1 MEASTEGS
9 LLAFLAT
16 VPDPRS
22 RHGQRH
28 PLSAILA
35 LVCCAIM
42 CGAKSYAAIGQWA
55 QDQDIT
61 LMHRLGFTR
70 RPPKSGGIRKI
81 LIALDR
87 GAFEHALTRWAEAL
101 LSRPIAAEASLP
113 QAYAL
118 DGKSARGSFDG
129 LQKAVHLLS
138 LLAHESGLTLAQ
150 VAVPNGG
157 EEKTNEH
164 KAALGLLEGL
174 VLQGRLV
181 TGDAMFCQRDFC
193 QQVIDAGGDYLVFVK
208 DNQPTLLHDIETAFA
223 PAATGA
229 FSPRQQRIWDQAM
242 EPARTLD
249 KGHGRVERR
258 TLKATTALNEYLDWP
273 GVAQIGQVESEVVKD
288 GKTSH
293 ETRYFI
299 TSVSRSVAGAGQLLQ
314 WARGHWSVE
323 NRSHYVR
330 DVTMG
335 EDASRIRK
343 RSGPEVMAAFRNATI
358 GFLRIM
364 GVTNIAEALRRNA
377 SRVGALFARLGIF
390 KQ

>member
-223 PAATGA
+223 PTATGA
-229 FSPRQQRIWDQAM
+229 FSPSAATD
-242 EPARTLD
+242 LGS
-249 KGHGRVERR
+249 GHGDGEDPRQRAWSSRTAHLEGDDGVERVSGLAR
-258 TLKATTALNEYLDWP
+258 RCSNRASRERSRQGRQDLARDSLLHH
-273 GVAQIGQVESEVVKD
+273 QCFQV
-288 GKTSH
+288 GG
-293 ETRYFI
+293 RR
-299 TSVSRSVAGAGQLLQ
+299 RSVAP
-314 WARGHWSVE
+314 
-323 NRSHYVR
+323 
-330 DVTMG
+330 MG
-335 EDASRIRK
+335 
-343 RSGPEVMAAFRNATI
+343 P
-358 GFLRIM
+358 
-364 GVTNIAEALRRNA
+364 
-377 SRVGALFARLGIF
+377 GALVGGEPFSLRP
-390 KQ
+390 

>member
-1 MEASTEGS
+1 
-9 LLAFLAT
+9 
-16 VPDPRS
+16 
-22 RHGQRH
+22 
-28 PLSAILA
+28 
-35 LVCCAIM
+35 M
-42 CGAKSYAAIGQWA
+42 CGAESYAAIGQWA

-61 LMHRLGFTR
+61 LIHRLGFTC
-70 RPPKSGGIRKI
+70 RPAKSGGIRKV

-87 GAFEHALTRWAEAL
+87 KAFEHALTRWVEAL
-101 LSRPIAAEASLP
+101 LSRPIAAAASLP
-113 QAYAL
+113 EAYAL

-150 VAVPNGG
+150 AAVPNGG
-157 EEKTNEH
+157 EDKTNEH
-164 KAALGLLEGL
+164 KAALRLLEDL

-181 TGDAMFCQRDFC
+181 TGDAIFRQRDFC
-193 QQVIDAGGDYLVFVK
+193 RQVIDAGGDYLVFVK
-208 DNQPTLLHDIETAFA
+208 DNQPTLLNDIRMAFA
-223 PAATGA
+223 LPREGL
-229 FSPRQQRIWDQAM
+229 FPPRQQRIWNHAM
-242 EPARTLD
+242 DTATTLD

-273 GVAQIGQVESEVVKD
+273 GVAQVGQVESKVVKD
-288 GKTSH
+288 GKTTH

-299 TSVSRSVAGAGQLLQ
+299 TSVSRPVAGAGQLLK

-358 GFLRIM
+358 GLLRTM

-377 SRVGALFARLGIF
+377 SQVGQLFARLGIL